1 MNTKYIFITGG
12 VMSSLGKGIL
22 TSSIGRTLKA
32 RGFKVSI
39 IKFDPYLNVDAGL
52 QNPYQH
58 GEVFVT
64 DDGAETDLDLGHYER
79 FLDENLS
86 RLNNVTAGS
95 VYSQLVAKERRGDFL
110 GATVQTIP
118 HLSYEIKQR
127 IYELK
132 ESVKPDIIIGEIGGT
147 VGDIESLPFL
157 EAIREFRMENPIHDV
172 LFLHLTYLPHLKA
185 TDELKT
191 KPTQHSVAELRRV
204 GIQPDIIACRS
215 DREISSETAEKIA
228 LFCDV
233 KKERI
238 FSVIDVQNIYEIP
251 LMIEKDS
258 LSKTLLELWGLPL
271 VEANFDEW
279 EEMVNIINNLT
290 RSVDI
295 GIVGK
300 YTTMCDAY
308 LSLVEALKHAQ
319 VSTKVKVNIKWLAS
333 ESLEKNDPHLILSD
347 LHGILI
353 PGGFGKRGIEGMIN
367 AAKYARENGI
377 PYFGICLGLQIAVI
391 DFARNYLRLTR
402 ANSSEFDP
410 TTPYPVIDLMP
421 EQKDLQE
428 KGATMRLGSFPC
440 KITQGSLAS
449 KLYGK
454 EMIYERHRHR
464 YELNNAFRQR
474 LEMANL
480 KVSGIY
486 MDKNLAEIIEL
497 NSHPFFIAC
506 QFHPELISR
515 PLKPHPLFCGF
526 VDACL
531 KYKEKLEEA
540 NS

>member
-1 MNTKYIFITGG
+1 MDTKYIFITGG

-32 RGFKVSI
+32 RELKVTI
-39 IKFDPYLNVDAGL
+39 IKFDPYLNVDPGL

-64 DDGAETDLDLGHYER
+64 NDGAETDLDLGHYER
-79 FLDENLS
+79 FLDEDLS

-95 VYSQLVAKERRGDFL
+95 VYSELISKERRGEFL

-118 HLSYEIKQR
+118 HLTNEIKSR
-127 IYELK
+127 IYKLK
-132 ESVKPDIIIGEIGGT
+132 DATNPDVIIGEIGGT

-157 EAIREFRMENPIHDV
+157 EAIREFRMENSPHNV
-172 LFLHLTYLPHLKA
+172 LFIHLTYLPHIKA

-204 GIQPDIIACRS
+204 GIQPDLIVCRS
-215 DREISSETAEKIA
+215 DKEISQEIAEKIS

-238 FSVIDVQNIYEIP
+238 YSVIDVDNVYEVP
-251 LMIEKDS
+251 LMIEKKG
-258 LSKTLLELWGLPL
+258 LSKTLLKLGELPEK
-271 VEANFDEW
+271 EANLDEW
-279 EEMVNIINNLT
+279 EEMVNTMNNLT
-290 RSVDI
+290 QGVNI

-300 YTTMCDAY
+300 YTAMCDAY

-319 VSTKVKVNIKWLAS
+319 VKTKVKVNIKWIAA
-333 ESLEKNDPHLILSD
+333 EVLEKEEPSSVLSG

-367 AAKYARENGI
+367 ASKYARENNI

-391 DFARNYLRLTR
+391 DFARASLRLTN

-410 TTPYPVIDLMP
+410 TTPYPVIDLMQ
-421 EQKDLQE
+421 EQRDIQE
-428 KGATMRLGSFPC
+428 KGATMRLGAFPC
-440 KITQGSLAS
+440 KITQSSLAHR
-449 KLYGK
+449 LYGK
-454 EMIYERHRHR
+454 EIIYERHRHR
-464 YELNNAFRQR
+464 YEFNNSFRQR
-474 LEMANL
+474 FEMA
-480 KVSGIY
+480 KMKISGTY
-486 MDKNLAEIIEL
+486 MEKGLVEIIEL
-497 NSHPFFIAC
+497 IDHPFFIAC

-515 PLKPHPLFCGF
+515 PLKPHPLFSGF
-526 VDACL
+526 VSACYNYRQ
-531 KYKEKLEEA
+531 KVEEEL
-540 NS
+540 